1 MPASLP
7 GATAAQNAANPS
19 QGQSVLMD
27 PLSGP
32 KGAPFAGADTN
43 LSTGALCTGIGF
55 GSNHVIGPTAPASI
69 KAAGFNDDYTP
80 GVTLPNGNAAPD
92 SRLTTIGGK
101 RNAAPLLQAGNGGS
115 RDAGSGSGFG
125 TKMVTASATVAN
137 GAAIETGFTNRSGI
151 SLTVGQSAFGSSTTA
166 SPAP

>member
-7 GATAAQNAANPS
+7 GATLAQNQGNPS
-19 QGQSVLMD
+19 QGKAVLIN

-32 KGAPFAGADTN
+32 AGSPFAGAASN
-43 LSTGALCTGIGF
+43 LSTGALNTGIGF

-69 KAAGFNDDYTP
+69 RNAGFSDDYTP
-80 GVTLPNGNAAPD
+80 GITLPNGNAAPD

-101 RNAAPLLQAGNGGS
+101 LAALPILQAGNGGS
-115 RDAGSGSGFG
+115 RDAGAGSGFG
-125 TKMVTASATVAN
+125 TRMVTAVATVAN
-137 GAAIETGFTNRSGI
+137 GAAIETGWTNRSGV
-151 SLTVGQSAFGSSTTA
+151 SLIVGQSAFGSSTAA